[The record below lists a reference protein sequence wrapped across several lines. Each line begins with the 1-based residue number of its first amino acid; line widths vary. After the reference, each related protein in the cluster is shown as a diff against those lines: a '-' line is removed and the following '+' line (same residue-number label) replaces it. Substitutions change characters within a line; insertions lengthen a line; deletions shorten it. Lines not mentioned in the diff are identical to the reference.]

1 MDQEHSL
8 RTDEIMATVLL
19 RCVFCD
25 TLNRV
30 DVARMG
36 DGPRCAEC
44 KKPILL
50 DRPQKTNDADFDR
63 MIAESGLPV
72 LVDFWAAWCGPCK
85 AIAPVL
91 DAIAASRAGSL
102 LVLKLDTDANP
113 RTQMRF
119 HVRGIPT
126 LILFRDGKE
135 HRRHVGLA
143 DAKQVEELLG

>member
-1 MDQEHSL
+1 
-8 RTDEIMATVLL
+8 MATVLL

-30 DVARMG
+30 DVGRMS
-36 DGPRCAEC
+36 DGPRCADC

-50 DRPQKTNDADFDR
+50 DRPQKTTDADFDR
-63 MIAESGLPV
+63 MIAESGIPV
-72 LVDFWAAWCGPCK
+72 LVDFWADWCGPCK

-91 DAIAASRAGSL
+91 DAIASSRAGSL

-126 LILFRDGKE
+126 LILFKDGKE
-135 HRRHVGLA
+135 HRRHVGTG
-143 DAKQVEELLG
+143 DAKQIEALLT

>member
-1 MDQEHSL
+1 
-8 RTDEIMATVLL
+8 MATVLL

-30 DVARMG
+30 DVARMS
-36 DGPRCAEC
+36 DGPRCADC

-50 DRPQKTNDADFDR
+50 DRPQKTSDGDFDR
-63 MIAESGLPV
+63 MIAEAGIPV
-72 LVDFWAAWCGPCK
+72 LVDFWADWCGPCK

-91 DAIAASRAGSL
+91 DAVAASRAGSV

-126 LILFRDGKE
+126 LILFKDGKE

-143 DAKQVEELLG
+143 DARQIEELIT

>member
-1 MDQEHSL
+1 
-8 RTDEIMATVLL
+8 MATVLL

-30 DVARMG
+30 DVGRMS
-36 DGPRCAEC
+36 DGPRCADC

-50 DRPQKTNDADFDR
+50 DRPQKTTDADFDR

-72 LVDFWAAWCGPCK
+72 LVDFWADWCGPCK

-126 LILFRDGKE
+126 LILFKDGKE
-135 HRRHVGLA
+135 HRRHVGTG
-143 DAKQVEELLG
+143 DAKQIEALLT